1 MSRRTIA
8 PWWRAAPTSF
18 VLAWGGN
25 HFTPLLHVYEQV
37 GGYAPWQANLL
48 LGMYVFG
55 LIPGL
60 LVAASL
66 SDKHG
71 RKSIAFCGLIAA
83 AGASVILALS
93 MESFVLLCIGRAL
106 AGIGVGIGM
115 SVGSSWVKE
124 LSQAPWDAQAAATS
138 GARRSSMALTLGF
151 AIGAGVTGALAQWAP
166 LPGQLPYVVHLV
178 LCAVAFVAWVTTPES
193 LTTEHRAKGAW
204 WRDLRVPATGHHVFR
219 RVVLPAAPWVF
230 AAAGVAYAI
239 LPSVVEDR
247 LGDMATL
254 FATALTVITLGVG
267 AVAQTTVGFLNRVTR
282 GRALLVGMTG
292 MTLGMILAVIAAA
305 VGKPVLAFAVAVLLG
320 ASYGVCVVSGLLI
333 AQSIADQRDLA
344 GITGVYYSLSY
355 LGFLLPTLL
364 AAVLPV
370 LPYTGGLTIVALVC
384 ALCLLL
390 VWRGIRRSWER

>member
-1 MSRRTIA
+1 MTRRGIA
-8 PWWRAAPTSF
+8 PRWRAAPTSF

-25 HFTPLLHVYEQV
+25 HFTPLLHVYEHI

-71 RKSIAFCGLIAA
+71 RKPIALCGLISA

-124 LSQAPWDAQAAATS
+124 LSQSPWDQEAAATS

-178 LCAVAFVAWVTTPES
+178 LCVVAFSAWATTAGEPVGRAARAGSMVARS
-193 LTTEHRAKGAW
+193 ACAGHRPP
-204 WRDLRVPATGHHVFR
+204 RVPTGGAAR
-219 RVVLPAAPWVF
+219 RPVGVRRCRCRLRDPA
-230 AAAGVAYAI
+230 
-239 LPSVVEDR
+239 ER
-247 LGDMATL
+247 
-254 FATALTVITLGVG
+254 
-267 AVAQTTVGFLNRVTR
+267 R
-282 GRALLVGMTG
+282 GRSA
-292 MTLGMILAVIAAA
+292 
-305 VGKPVLAFAVAVLLG
+305 
-320 ASYGVCVVSGLLI
+320 
-333 AQSIADQRDLA
+333 R
-344 GITGVYYSLSY
+344 
-355 LGFLLPTLL
+355 
-364 AAVLPV
+364 
-370 LPYTGGLTIVALVC
+370 
-384 ALCLLL
+384 
-390 VWRGIRRSWER
+390 